1 MGKANR
7 IKTERAQE
15 TLSTPVV
22 VKKKSD
28 KTIPTWLGTTILIVV
43 LLALV
48 LTAVFFAL
56 DSAGSFNRMRTVLK
70 TDNFKVTVPMMTYM
84 VSTEYQSLVNQ
95 YDGYSEQFGITV
107 SIPSGKG
114 GKSLDKTKPL
124 DEQIY
129 ATQDDKGNALPAPVT
144 WLDHF
149 VELATTDVKKMLTV
163 CEAALA
169 AGVDLTDE
177 DLESIDV
184 TMETTELYAAYYY
197 NYTLDG
203 YLTAMYGEGVIEK
216 DVRAMMEISA
226 LSAKYN
232 EIKSDEI
239 LNGVTDE
246 AVQKEYD
253 DNNLGDKK
261 NKYEVFIDYIG
272 YNFTATFTASTNK
285 DEAKAKEENE
295 KNAAEYEAKKQKY
308 KEASERLK
316 KAAEDDP
323 ANFVN
328 KLRAELQE
336 LFLEEEKEAALAKKT
351 GSNPTLTDAEIQ
363 TCRNTADKRAAEAAV
378 NAIVKNADTSAS
390 TMDSDLKKWL
400 GDEKDLRKSG
410 DVLRDVDEHD
420 AFGNAPSASDD
431 EDDTETKSDKYK
443 DTSSSYGVYLTTSG
457 LHKNTG
463 VVRSV
468 GHILFQNDTY
478 KNLKSSEKLS
488 GPVKIL
494 ADRVLA
500 KNETLS
506 AELMA
511 KELLAL
517 MKEEGNL
524 ISKTENG
531 KTFYVMDES
540 VFKAYGEQ
548 YTEDGSVLYDDVKE
562 GQMVKS
568 FENWMFDSSR
578 VVGEVTYP
586 SAVETEYG
594 YHIMLYR
601 GDEKPAWSNAIRTE
615 LAKGRYDEWLE
626 AQQNA
631 MTFLK
636 DNSADEKYVNMI
648 AGK

>member
-7 IKTERAQE
+7 IKTEKAQQ
-15 TLSTPVV
+15 TLATPVV
-22 VKKKSD
+22 AKKKAA
-28 KTIPTWLGTTILIVV
+28 KKAIPAWLGTTILIVV
-43 LLALV
+43 LLAIA
-48 LTAVFFAL
+48 LTATFFAL
-56 DSAGSFNRMRTVLK
+56 DNAGTFKRMRTVLK
-70 TDNFKVTVPMMTYM
+70 TENFKVTVPMMTYM
-84 VSTEYQSLVNQ
+84 VSTEYQSLVSQ

-114 GKSLDKTKPL
+114 GKALDKTKPL
-124 DEQIY
+124 SEQIY
-129 ATQDDKGNALPAPVT
+129 ATQDDKGNALPESVT

-149 VELATTDVKKMLTV
+149 VELATADVKKMLTV

-169 AGVDLTDE
+169 AGVELSDE
-177 DLESIDV
+177 DLDSIDV
-184 TMETTELYAAYYY
+184 TLETTELYAAYYY

-203 YLTAMYGEGVIEK
+203 YLTAMYGENVIEK

-239 LNGVTDE
+239 LAGVTDDQ
-246 AVQKEYD
+246 VQKEYD

-272 YNFTATFTASTNK
+272 YNFTATFTPSTNK

-295 KNAAEYEAKKQKY
+295 KNAAKYEEKKAKYQ
-308 KEASERLK
+308 ELSNELK
-316 KAAEDDP
+316 KAAEEDP

-328 KLRAELQE
+328 KLRAVLQE
-336 LFLEEEKEAALAKKT
+336 LFFEEEKEAALAKKT
-351 GSNPTLTDAEIQ
+351 GATPTLTDAEIQ
-363 TCRNTADKRAAEAAV
+363 TCRNTADQRAADAAV
-378 NAIVKNADTSAS
+378 AAIVKNADTSAT

-410 DVLRDVDEHD
+410 DVFRDVDERD
-420 AFGNAPSASDD
+420 AFGNAPSADKEED
-431 EDDTETKSDKYK
+431 EANKGGEYK
-443 DTSSSYGVYLTTSG
+443 DASSSYAVYLTTSG
-457 LHKNTG
+457 LHKNTSM
-463 VVRSV
+463 VRSV
-468 GHILFQNDTY
+468 GHILFSADTY

-517 MKEEGNL
+517 MKEEGKL
-524 ISKTENG
+524 VSKTENG
-531 KTFYVMDES
+531 KTFYVMDEN

-548 YTEDGSVLYDDVKE
+548 YTEDSSVLYDDVKE
-562 GQMVKS
+562 GQMVKT
-568 FENWMFDSSR
+568 FDSWLFDDAR
-578 VVGEVTYP
+578 AMGEVTYP
-586 SAVETEYG
+586 SAVETEHG
-594 YHIMLYR
+594 FHIMLYR
-601 GDEKPAWSNAIRTE
+601 GDEKPAWSNDIRND
-615 LAKGRYDEWLE
+615 LAKGRYDEWLK
-626 AQQNA
+626 AQQDA
-631 MTFLK
+631 MNFLT
-636 DNSADEKYVNMI
+636 DNSANEKYVSMI
-648 AGK
+648 AN